1 MGKKPQKVM
10 RVELSLAVE
19 NNSTFVRGKKKSRE
33 EIEEWVL
40 RRYGMKKKTKD
51 GSEYVLSLPYQTDK
65 ELDWIIYEDI
75 LGEAHRIADMRNGFI
90 EADVVSLD
98 DPERSWSHRN
108 ETHR

>member
-1 MGKKPQKVM
+1 M

-51 GSEYVLSLPYQTDK
+51 GGEYVLFLPYQTDK

-75 LGEAHRIADMRNGFI
+75 LGEAHRIADMRNGCI
-90 EADVVSLD
+90 EAAVVSLD